1 MAMTHL
7 APAARTT
14 AAPANDDLDRRAD
27 ERLPIGQSAL
37 IIAALSL
44 SLWAGIGLLIH
55 WLIA

>member
-1 MAMTHL
+1 MTHL
-7 APAARTT
+7 VPST
-14 AAPANDDLDRRAD
+14 AAIAAPVVADEIGRAE

-44 SLWAGIGLLIH
+44 GLWAGIGLLVR

>member
-1 MAMTHL
+1 MTHL

-14 AAPANDDLDRRAD
+14 AAPANDDLDRRTD
-27 ERLPIGQSAL
+27 ERLLIGQSAL

-44 SLWAGIGLLIH
+44 SLWAGIGLLIR

>member
-27 ERLPIGQSAL
+27 ERLPIGSAL